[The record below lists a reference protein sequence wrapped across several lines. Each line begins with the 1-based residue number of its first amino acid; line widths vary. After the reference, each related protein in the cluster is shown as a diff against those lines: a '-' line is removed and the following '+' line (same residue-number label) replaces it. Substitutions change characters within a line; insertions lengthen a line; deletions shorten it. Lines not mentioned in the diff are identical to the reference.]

1 MQTPQKWFCTNQRKT
16 IAPNETPASAKNAL
30 RVLVVSMKVGIDIV
44 REPVAADVAVR
55 DPEAEADEAPDLDP
69 EAEPVWGKLGFP
81 SEGI

>member
-1 MQTPQKWFCTNQRKT
+1 
-16 IAPNETPASAKNAL
+16 
-30 RVLVVSMKVGIDIV
+30 MKVGVDIV